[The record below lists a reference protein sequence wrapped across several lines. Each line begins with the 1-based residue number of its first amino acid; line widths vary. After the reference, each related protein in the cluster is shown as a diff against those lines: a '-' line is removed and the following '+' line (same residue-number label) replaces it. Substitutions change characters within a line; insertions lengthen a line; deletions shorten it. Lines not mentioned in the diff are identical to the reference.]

1 MIHEHVDCVVVTAQV
16 SHKGWQRFHNRL
28 AKVRL
33 GGIEIM

>member
-16 SHKGWQRFHNRL
+16 SNKGRHLFHNRL